1 MIAIVIVAI
10 RRRMH
15 AVAIPEELEWDEA
28 DVEQNALGGVK
39 ITRID
44 GVDPTSYRG
53 HGLKN

>member
-1 MIAIVIVAI
+1 MIVAI

-28 DVEQNALGGVK
+28 DVEQNALGDVK

-44 GVDPTSYRG
+44 GVDPTTEVTV
-53 HGLKN
+53 